1 MIGFIVRTALTLGT
15 LFFTFWLFARGSWGW
30 GITMILP
37 LAILILSFFR
47 HERIILALNQ
57 MRTGNTDRAY
67 YHLKKITAPQMMV
80 KRQQAYYYYLI
91 AMLGAQEN
99 GMAKSEQMMR
109 KALQIGLRSQ
119 MDQAVAH
126 LHLASMCLQSGRKPE
141 GLKLLDEAKRLDK
154 DGMLKEQIKTMKT
167 QATQVASKNQ
177 MRMMQMSGG
186 RMRMGKPR

>member
-1 MIGFIVRTALTLGT
+1 MIGFILRTVLTLST
-15 LFFTFWLFARGSWGW
+15 LFFTIWLFARGSWGW

-37 LAILILSFFR
+37 LALLILSFFR

-57 MRTGNTDRAY
+57 MRMGNTDKAY
-67 YHLKKITAPQMMV
+67 IHLKKITAPQMMV

-91 AMLGAQEN
+91 GMLGAQEN
-99 GMAKSEQMMR
+99 GMTKSEQLMR
-109 KALQIGLRSQ
+109 KALQLGLRSA

-126 LHLASMCLQSGRKPE
+126 LHLAGMCLQSGRKQE
-141 GLKLLDEAKRLDK
+141 GLKLLDDAKRLDK
-154 DGMLKEQIKTMKT
+154 DGMLSEQIKTMKK

-186 RMRMGKPR
+186 KARMGKPR

>member
-1 MIGFIVRTALTLGT
+1 MIAFVIRTALTLAT
-15 LFFTFWLFARGSWGW
+15 LGFTVFLFANGNWGW

-37 LAILILSFFR
+37 LALLILTFFR
-47 HERIILALNQ
+47 HERLIMALNQ
-57 MRTGNTDRAY
+57 MRLGNTDKAY
-67 YHLKKITAPQMMV
+67 LHLKKISAPQMMI

-91 AMLGAQEN
+91 AMLGNQEN
-99 GMAKSEQMMR
+99 GMTKSEQLMR
-109 KALQIGLRSQ
+109 KALQIGLRSS

-126 LHLASMCLQSGRKPE
+126 LHLAGMCLQSGRKQE
-141 GLKLLDEAKRLDK
+141 GMKLLDDAKRLDK
-154 DGMLKEQIKTMKT
+154 DGMLSEQIKTMKK